1 VQISVEEQNLS
12 ALVSCRRV
20 LDRLVDATADDIRT
34 RRALDQKPACSPSPR
49 PSTGRNPGHID
60 LRDPLRRKL
69 LRLNL

>member
-34 RRALDQKPACSPSPR
+34 RRALDQKPCLLAFAETKYRAKSWAYR
-49 PSTGRNPGHID
+49 PA
-60 LRDPLRRKL
+60 
-69 LRLNL
+69 